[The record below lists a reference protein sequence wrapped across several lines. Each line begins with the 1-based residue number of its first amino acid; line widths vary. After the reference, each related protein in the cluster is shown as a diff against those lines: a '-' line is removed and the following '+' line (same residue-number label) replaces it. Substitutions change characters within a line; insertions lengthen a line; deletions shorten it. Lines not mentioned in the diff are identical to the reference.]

1 MGVALKKGDFDMG
14 NRRYSEMGFF
24 EIYFTVCGK
33 TEHEFEFGLSIF
45 LGQPGEGGGA
55 QKNNHPVSPHKYPP
69 PPLFMGFNCFPKHL
83 PHSDSP
89 FSAHITLKRGRK
101 SLVPRP

>member
-33 TEHEFEFGLSIF
+33 TEHEFEFGSKYLS
-45 LGQPGEGGGA
+45 GSARRGGA
-55 QKNNHPVSPHKYPP
+55 QKTIAPFPHINIRLL
-69 PPLFMGFNCFPKHL
+69 LFLWVLIVFRSTCLTRIPHFL
-83 PHSDSP
+83 P
-89 FSAHITLKRGRK
+89 I
-101 SLVPRP
+101 

>member
-33 TEHEFEFGLSIF
+33 TEHEFEFGFKHLSRSA
-45 LGQPGEGGGA
+45 GRGGA
-55 QKNNHPVSPHKYPP
+55 KNNHPVSPHKNPP

-89 FSAHITLKRGRK
+89 FFAYTTLKRGGNH
-101 SLVPRP
+101 